1 MRVLLVQPRQ
11 RRRAG
16 FKAGFRSM
24 AVVEPLGLEMVGAA
38 LQDEHEVAL
47 IDLLP
52 GVDLDRTVERFSPDV
67 CGISCSFTVDVDRSL
82 EIAAAV
88 KTLKPKSF
96 VLVGGHHA
104 SLNPTDFAVPS
115 VDAVVVGEGEVTTPA
130 LVRGLSRGDDLTS
143 VPGLVLATS
152 AGQRATGPRPLVADL
167 DTLPLAARSLTRGL
181 RKKYHLGVRGPLV
194 SLETSRGCPYRCT
207 FCSVWRFHQGKVRLK
222 SPERVVDELET
233 VGGRNVFITDDNF
246 LASVPRADKIADLLM
261 ERGIRKRF
269 IFQAR
274 TDSIARHP
282 ETVAKLREAGFATV
296 FLGLEKIDAEGMA
309 SIHKSNTVES
319 NETALAVL
327 KKVGVNIFGT
337 LIVDPDYDEGDF
349 GRLRE
354 YVRRHAIPNAWFT
367 VLTPLPGTALF
378 DEVRE
383 LLTTRDWEMFDLAH
397 AVLPTKLGLERFYRE
412 YARLYTDVYS
422 PKVLARRTWN
432 AVFNRQGRSIGNL
445 PGPALIWKSLESLR
459 CMTDPREYLLGHANG
474 SSVSGDL

>member
-88 KTLKPKSF
+88 KTLKPKAF

-181 RKKYHLGVRGPLV
+181 RKKYHLGVRG
-194 SLETSRGCPYRCT
+194 STG
-207 FCSVWRFHQGKVRLK
+207 Q
-222 SPERVVDELET
+222 
-233 VGGRNVFITDDNF
+233 
-246 LASVPRADKIADLLM
+246 
-261 ERGIRKRF
+261 
-269 IFQAR
+269 
-274 TDSIARHP
+274 
-282 ETVAKLREAGFATV
+282 
-296 FLGLEKIDAEGMA
+296 
-309 SIHKSNTVES
+309 
-319 NETALAVL
+319 
-327 KKVGVNIFGT
+327 
-337 LIVDPDYDEGDF
+337 
-349 GRLRE
+349 
-354 YVRRHAIPNAWFT
+354 
-367 VLTPLPGTALF
+367 
-378 DEVRE
+378 
-383 LLTTRDWEMFDLAH
+383 
-397 AVLPTKLGLERFYRE
+397 
-412 YARLYTDVYS
+412 
-422 PKVLARRTWN
+422 
-432 AVFNRQGRSIGNL
+432 
-445 PGPALIWKSLESLR
+445 
-459 CMTDPREYLLGHANG
+459 
-474 SSVSGDL
+474 SGDLARVSVSLHFLQCVAVPPGEGPSQEPGTGGGRARNGRGEERVHHRR